1 MSDENSV
8 DRDKGVVCIG
18 NKPLMK
24 YVTAV
29 VVQFN
34 SKDLKKVTIMARG
47 KFISKAVDVAE
58 IVRKKFLKEKNL
70 AVSEIK
76 IDSEDFTGKDNKPLS
91 VSTLTIVL
99 ESQ

>member
-1 MSDENSV
+1 MSNENSENK
-8 DRDKGVVCIG
+8 DKGIVCIG

-34 SKDLKKVTIMARG
+34 SQNLKKVTIMARG

-58 IVRKKFLKEKNL
+58 IVRKKFLKEKNIQIQ
-70 AVSEIK
+70 EIK
-76 IDSEDFTGKDNKPLS
+76 MDSEDFIGKENKPLT
-91 VSTLTIVL
+91 VSTLTIIL
-99 ESQ
+99 EIQ